1 MEDLFLVVYRDF
13 VIIRNARHVANG
25 FNVLQWMASRTIGRI
40 IGVRTGDN
48 LHPAFAR
55 VADGLLDSSEAWR
68 RCAIA
73 VCSRLVRI
81 RAGPAGRRDRWL
93 A

>member
-13 VIIRNARHVANG
+13 VIIRNARHVANDV
-25 FNVLQWMASRTIGRI
+25 NVLQWMASRTIWRS

-48 LHPAFAR
+48 LHTDFAR
-55 VADGLLDSSEAWR
+55 VADGLFGSCEAWR

-73 VCSRLVRI
+73 VCSRRVRI